1 MSRKKKRTSSR
12 SEAGIVSGR
21 LRTPNTVNPDLPQ
34 HIAIIMDGNGRW
46 ASGRN
51 LPRIAGHHA
60 GVEAVK
66 RVVEECARLGVPF
79 LTLFAFSTENWGRPG
94 EEVGALMLLL
104 DKYLKKEMDTLMK
117 NNVRLT
123 TVGKISDLPE
133 NVQAT
138 LHNACEKSSFNSGLT
153 LVLAL
158 SYSGREE
165 ILEAVREIGRAVKRG
180 ELEPDS
186 VDMDLFSRFLGTAGM
201 PDPDLLIRT
210 SGELRLSNFLLWQCA
225 YTEFYVTEKH
235 WPDFSAA
242 DLHAAIGEFQARE
255 RRFGLTSGQVRSEGT

>member
-1 MSRKKKRTSSR
+1 LSQRKNKTFSK
-12 SEAGIVSGR
+12 SEAGTASGKR
-21 LRTPNTVNPDLPQ
+21 HTPNIVNQNLPR

-51 LPRIAGHHA
+51 LPRIAGHRA

-66 RVVEECARLGVPF
+66 RVVEECARLGVPY

-104 DKYLKKEMDTLMK
+104 DRYLKKEMDTLTK

-123 TVGKISDLPE
+123 TVGKIADLPE

-138 LHNACEKSSFNSGLT
+138 LRNACEKSSRNSGLT

-158 SYSGREE
+158 SYSGRED
-165 ILEAVREIGRAVKRG
+165 ILEAVREMGRAIKRG
-180 ELEPDS
+180 DLDPDS
-186 VDMDLFSRFLGTAGM
+186 VDSDMFSNLLATAGV

-210 SGELRLSNFLLWQCA
+210 SGELRISNFLLWQSA

-235 WPDFSAA
+235 WPDFSPT
-242 DLHAAIGEFQARE
+242 DLHAAIEEFQSRE
-255 RRFGLTSGQVRSEGT
+255 RRYGLTSGQVRSEEI